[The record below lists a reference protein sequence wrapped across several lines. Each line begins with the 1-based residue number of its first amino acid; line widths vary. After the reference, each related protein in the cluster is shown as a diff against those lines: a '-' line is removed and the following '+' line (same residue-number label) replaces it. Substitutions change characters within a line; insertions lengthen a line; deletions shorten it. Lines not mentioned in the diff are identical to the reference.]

1 MQETKLRTITRTLSY
16 RLVALLITSF
26 WTGLGD
32 AVIIHIALSA
42 VHYGMERLWLRINW
56 EKI

>member
-16 RLVALLITSF
+16 RLVALRITSF
-26 WTGLGD
+26 WPRLGD
-32 AVIIHIALSA
+32 AVMIHIALSA
-42 VHYGMERLWLRINW
+42 VHYGMERLWLSINW

>member
-16 RLVALLITSF
+16 RLMALLITSF

-32 AVIIHIALSA
+32 AVIIHIVLAA
-42 VHYGMERLWLRINW
+42 VHYGMERVWLRINW

>member
-16 RLVALLITSF
+16 RPVALLITSF

-42 VHYGMERLWLRINW
+42 VHYGMERLWVTIN
-56 EKI
+56 